1 MNFPVLYTSE
11 QMERIQN
18 FINETFGGGEEG
30 FIGHE
35 LKSEYLRRYARQQE
49 GGRCAGTRCQHDQ
62 RKVLCRNAATE
73 PVKQSYRKIKKWR
86 KQL

>member
-49 GGRCAGTRCQHDQ
+49 GRCSTGTRCQYDQ
-62 RKVLCRNAATE
+62 
-73 PVKQSYRKIKKWR
+73 
-86 KQL
+86 